1 MEVPMNKQ
9 IYLKLVLFWIIK
21 DNHEN
26 KFMVEG
32 LAFQAPAMTNL
43 NLGPLCY
50 LPWIKAIDDGL
61 CLYKHMVI
69 SLAFVCQ
76 D

>member
-1 MEVPMNKQ
+1 MDVPMNKQ
-9 IYLKLVLFWIIK
+9 IPLKLVLFWIIK

-32 LAFQAPAMTNL
+32 LAFQDPAMTKF

-50 LPWIKAIDDGL
+50 LP
-61 CLYKHMVI
+61 
-69 SLAFVCQ
+69 
-76 D
+76 